1 MKINKGDAPQFNK
14 DELKRTLAK
23 RNRKLVF
30 DLHTLNKLDADQK
43 VVVEMI
49 NGKCT
54 NDWSLILK
62 LTSEDASAGIKRETE
77 KLRKK
82 FDVFVTVIK
91 DMVASVNKYHAKT
104 QVSSE
109 AFDGKL
115 DAANET
121 LTKERG
127 EANDLF
133 NEEVEELLES
143 ILKEFKK

>member
-30 DLHTLNKLDADQK
+30 DLHTLNKLDAGQK

-62 LTSEDASAGIKRETE
+62 LTSDDAIAGIKRETE
-77 KLRKK
+77 KLN
-82 FDVFVTVIK
+82 DEIDGLVEVLH
-91 DMVASVNKYHAKT
+91 DMVADIKKKQEERLASNKRLHEKIRESHKRLHEKMRESNKRLHEKM
-104 QVSSE
+104 Q
-109 AFDGKL
+109 AFIK
-115 DAANET
+115 
-121 LTKERG
+121 
-127 EANDLF
+127 
-133 NEEVEELLES
+133 
-143 ILKEFKK
+143 IL